1 MLGTTRIRI
10 LVRGGLFVG
19 TSAFK
24 LKFLQIFNVSSLLP
38 FLSCNWLPFRPRRP
52 HSWVRVLRG
61 LKVLLIGLQRI
72 ICRVILDKIVVH
84 HIAIALVA
92 MAIDLSFSMRFVVAR
107 ISTRWAHAV
116 TIIPFCLL

>member
-24 LKFLQIFNVSSLLP
+24 LKFFKIYNLSSLLP

-72 ICRVILDKIVVH
+72 ICRVILDKLVVH
-84 HIAIALVA
+84 HNAIALVA
-92 MAIDLSFSMRFVVAR
+92 MTIHLSFPLPFALPQ
-107 ISTRWAHAV
+107 ISTR
-116 TIIPFCLL
+116 L